1 MKENNKDKLKSFIDD
16 NKDDFDIFEPPSFEF
31 KPSKKI
37 EVEVNV
43 PSSKKGIM
51 IPLRNVMKV
60 AAILAVIIGAS
71 YFWMYDTLKNENNV
85 AVHSVQQKN
94 QVEIIEPDVEFQL
107 ASVSDEMA
115 ELEGYYIQQVSLKL
129 GELQDLG
136 VAAEMEEELSVLDA
150 EFSALKLELG
160 DDLDNTV
167 VINEMIKNY
176 KLKLDLLQKVLDN
189 IEESSTKSTVEK
201 TKHNDEK
208 YTVYY

>member
-1 MKENNKDKLKSFIDD
+1 MKENNKDKLKSFIDSH
-16 NKDDFDIFEPPSFEF
+16 KDEFDIFEPPSFEF
-31 KPSKKI
+31 KTSKKI
-37 EVEVNV
+37 EIEVNTDG
-43 PSSKKGIM
+43 SKKGIM

-71 YFWMYDTLKNENNV
+71 YFWMYDALKNDDSLVVAEPNQNNV
-85 AVHSVQQKN
+85 VS
-94 QVEIIEPDVEFQL
+94 IEPEVEFQL
-107 ASVSDEMA
+107 ASVSVEMA

-129 GELQDLG
+129 AELQDLG
-136 VAAEMEEELSVLDA
+136 VASEMEKELSILDA

-189 IEESSTKSTVEK
+189 IEESSTKSTVDK
-201 TKHNDEK
+201 TKQDDEK